1 MNWLT
6 YSFLVKLYVHGLELL
21 VIVQFQFT
29 ICAHMILKRLVWNTT
44 PKQFR
49 RTKSAI
55 ISLVWRHIFIIL
67 VQNMEMMT
75 LKALHVL
82 NRAQACLIQ
91 SFFLRFCK
99 SKSSHNFLNF
109 IAPLVIRDFSLCQW
123 DNFAWKGHL
132 DYDVTACQLKVI
144 QIKVLFFPNFLPS
157 LRL

>member
-1 MNWLT
+1 
-6 YSFLVKLYVHGLELL
+6 
-21 VIVQFQFT
+21 
-29 ICAHMILKRLVWNTT
+29 
-44 PKQFR
+44 
-49 RTKSAI
+49 
-55 ISLVWRHIFIIL
+55 
-67 VQNMEMMT
+67 MT
-75 LKALHVL
+75 LQALHVL

-144 QIKVLFFPNFLPS
+144 QIKVLFFSSIIIKTLRNCLNGDYVTLACFFNMEKMID
-157 LRL
+157 LRLLLWHHHRRMDYYVMIQYLMVKRGWRRLFL